1 MRPSITVA
9 LMLGFG
15 SLVFLGIA
23 GVLVLGIWTA
33 GENTRDLLADKAE
46 LASETLVGELERHL
60 AVGGVNTPDVLM
72 GRPLHGLAEH
82 LPERPVRSTRRAA
95 RTHAADSRCLAS

>member
-9 LMLGFG
+9 LMVGFG

-23 GVLVLGIWTA
+23 GVLVLGLWTA

-46 LASETLVGELERHL
+46 LASEALVGELERHL
-60 AVGGVNTPDVLM
+60 GAVRDGNAY
-72 GRPLHGLAEH
+72 LADLIDRGE
-82 LPERPVRSTRRAA
+82 VDT
-95 RTHAADSRCLAS
+95 ADMLRLSDSLSAMNDI

>member
-1 MRPSITVA
+1 MRPSITAA
-9 LMLGFG
+9 LMVGFG

-46 LASETLVGELERHL
+46 LASETLVGELERL
-60 AVGGVNTPDVLM
+60 LGAVRDGNAYLEGIWRPRRPAGPDK
-72 GRPLHGLAEH
+72 RP
-82 LPERPVRSTRRAA
+82 
-95 RTHAADSRCLAS
+95 CQ